1 MRFARKAVA
10 LAVVTALAGA
20 GGGVIAEQAS
30 ATPIGSDAQDVVAST
45 LFVGPTVPGTVLADR

>member
-20 GGGVIAEQAS
+20 GGGVIAEEAS
-30 ATPIGSDAQDVVAST
+30 ATPIGSDAQDVAASAPF
-45 LFVGPTVPGTVLADR
+45 LGPAVPGTVLPDR